1 MARTER
7 NFVKGVMNKSVDER
21 LLPNGEYTD
30 GMNIRLG
37 STEETEIGSVE
48 NSKGNLILTNL
59 DYDGAALSS
68 SARTIG
74 ALDDGSKETLYW
86 FVHDPANVASP
97 SGKVDLVVSF
107 NVLTST
113 LTYHLISTT
122 TLNFNPDYLITGVNK
137 IDNLLF
143 WTDDYNAP
151 RKINVT
157 TVYPPPIAGVD
168 QFADKD
174 INVIVQPPHGSPTI
188 VLYNQ
193 PGQENFIETRFISF
207 ATRYKYQDGEYSAL
221 SQFSRLAF
229 DPERFG
235 VDTTNY
241 LNSGMLNQYNA
252 VQVSFNSGDDDV
264 VAVDLCFKYG
274 DENIVRVIEKFD
286 RDTYGWPPN
295 TLQSIT
301 FSNSKIYTVLPESE
315 ILRLF
320 DNVPRYAKAQTLM
333 GNRLMYGN
341 YVDGYDLIDSS
352 GQKCDID
359 FQVERVS
366 EALGLLVIEGGTSS
380 ASWGLPTV
388 TTTVTAGQADYDL
401 TPIMNTYGLKKGSSI
416 NFDFQCSHDD
426 FIGTDILAGTPPQ
439 AAFGVEVTLTLSQDY
454 NTVFDFANSSEFRDV
469 IGTIANIQPMATCQ
483 DGITAT
489 DAMNCVLVAPA
500 TPPPGY
506 IKLASGI
513 NVQNQP
519 IQIWATAGSNVISL
533 QPVCI
538 QYEQIGFPLLNDAY
552 EVFRVTSSE
561 VTFSALGDKSSLHSN
576 RDYEAAL
583 IYMDDYNRATT
594 ALVSQFN
601 TIFVPCANSVT
612 KNRIRTIIPPNQK
625 PPAWATR
632 YKWALKPSETTYET
646 IYSSV
651 FYPQPLDGSVW
662 FKLDGENQLK
672 IEVGDHLRVKRDTNG
687 ALQSCVETV
696 VLDKESQPEG
706 FITGGDTEI
715 EGVYMRLKPNNF
727 AAAPQPDAI
736 VGGTTVFVSTKQK
749 DDRKFNYY
757 PYLQYPLF
765 QGADNINWDIPQGA
779 TVEIRVEFFREDRG
793 ACAGKCGAAKCLL
806 DISLVASNDYD
817 TFYDF
822 WVGEAINVA
831 TDFGSDCFVECQDD
845 GGEAANVFCA
855 NLYDLTTLN
864 PQPWCTDTKSQGT
877 NQYQIVQDSGLGGA
891 WTTAPQYL
899 TLLGGIPFCTGV
911 KRAHSTI
918 SCYVRIIRSDNTVI
932 FETIPFEAAPDIFY
946 IGSETFDITGGF
958 HMGNEQDQTALLSA
972 ESLLDSF
979 NCYTFGNGVESYK
992 IEDSLTGHSFGL
1004 GEQATAVAAQDY
1016 KEADRYADITYSG
1029 VYNNESN
1036 VNKLNEFNLGL
1047 ANFKSCE
1054 ESFGSIEV
1062 LSGRETDVLTLQE
1075 DKISY
1080 VLAGKNLL
1088 SDAAAGGA
1096 ITSIPEV
1103 LGTQIARIEEYG
1115 ISHNP
1120 ESYIE
1125 FGLDKFFT
1133 DAKRGAVIQ
1142 LKGAPRAE
1150 QLNLISE
1157 MGLRSWFRD
1166 LFLESFNTQKL
1177 GAFDPYMNEYVL
1189 STNDIEI
1196 PTPSECLECGFTTT
1210 FTVPTGAPLT
1220 LCVELGD
1227 AVGDVTIAY
1236 SGLVDSTSESI
1247 EVSILYN
1254 AITTV
1259 GPILNAPWPLS
1270 SFFSIDKNLVTE
1282 TTAYVTITSNGG
1294 TQGVVQLTVGCPE
1307 AQQLTIIPVCI
1318 TSDSESGLLIHNQFN
1333 FTQGAFNSPTNTR
1346 PVIFGAG
1353 AGDVVSDYAQILV
1366 PQGTSFGPPDGST
1379 VTMYCNKIGAD
1390 NFVFDVAIDKFRW
1403 LRSPTEYLNN
1413 PADITSLLAAST
1425 QALPLIVAAAPTVYS
1440 AEFVMPISNDEYLYL
1455 IYDYRNVVGIE
1466 LCYSNIG
1473 AIDACCDCEVCE
1485 TCQEFDATLP
1495 EPALL
1500 DTCPLVRGVTLWFDG
1515 EGAEPNIG
1523 DPIYTDSACTLPY
1536 VDTPVW
1542 LGINA
1547 INTEAIYIV
1556 GGIVTNKSG
1565 CV

>member
-21 LLPNGEYTD
+21 LLANGEYTD

-37 STEETEIGSVE
+37 STEVSEIGSVE
-48 NSKGNLILTNL
+48 NSKGNLILTDIL
-59 DYDGAALSS
+59 YEGLPISGSS
-68 SARTIG
+68 RTIG
-74 ALDDGSKETLYW
+74 ALEDGARETIYW
-86 FVHDPANVASP
+86 FVHDPANVTSP
-97 SGKVDLVVSF
+97 TGKVDMVVSF
-107 NVLTST
+107 NILSSTFTYHIIST
-113 LTYHLISTT
+113 LI
-122 TLNFNPDYLITGVNK
+122 LNFNPEYLITGVNL
-137 IDNLLF
+137 IDDLLF
-143 WTDDYNAP
+143 WTDDWNAP
-151 RKINVT
+151 RKINIGRT
-157 TVYPPPIAGVD
+157 YLPPILGVD
-168 QFADKD
+168 QITNEQ
-174 INVIVQPPHGSPTI
+174 INVIVQPPHYAPLITPFN
-188 VLYNQ
+188 L
-193 PGQENFIETRFISF
+193 PGQENYIETRFISF
-207 ATRYKYQDGEYSAL
+207 ATRYKYLDGEYSAL

-229 DPERFG
+229 DPEQFG
-235 VDTTNY
+235 IDTTNY

-252 VQVSFNSGDDDV
+252 VKIVLHSGGDDV
-264 VAVDLCFKYG
+264 VAVDVCFKYG

-295 TLQSIT
+295 SLQTIT
-301 FSNSKIYTVLPESE
+301 FSNSKIYTVLPESQ
-315 ILRLF
+315 ILRLY
-320 DNVPRYAKAQTLM
+320 DNVPRYAKAQTIM

-341 YVDGYDLIDSS
+341 YVDGYDLIDENENL
-352 GQKCDID
+352 CEID

-366 EALGLLVIEGGTSS
+366 EALGLLVIEGGTSL
-380 ASWGLPTV
+380 ATWGLPIPNAS
-388 TTTVTAGQADYDL
+388 VTAGKADYDL

-416 NFDFQCSHDD
+416 NFDFQCSHDAFLGAD
-426 FIGTDILAGTPPQ
+426 MVAGTSPQ
-439 AAFGVEVTLTLSQDY
+439 AAFGVEVTLTLAQDY
-454 NTVFDFANSSEFRDV
+454 NTVFDFANSSEFRNV
-469 IGTIANIQPMATCQ
+469 IGTLTNIQPMATCQ

-489 DAMNCVLVAPA
+489 DAMNCVLVAPSA
-500 TPPPGY
+500 PPPPGY
-506 IKLASGI
+506 VKLASGI

-519 IQIWATAGSNVISL
+519 IQVWTSAGSNVISL

-538 QYEQIGFPLLNDAY
+538 QYHQVAIPTADQAY
-552 EVFRVTSSE
+552 EVFRVTSAE

-612 KNRIRTIIPPNQK
+612 KNRMRTIIPPNQK

-651 FYPQPLDGSVW
+651 FYSQPLDGSVW

-687 ALQSCVETV
+687 PLQSCIETV

-706 FITGGDTEI
+706 FISGGDTEI

-727 AAAPQPDAI
+727 AAVAQPNAI

-749 DDRKFNYY
+749 DDRKDKKF
-757 PYLQYPLF
+757 PYLQYELF
-765 QGADNINWDIPQGA
+765 SGAGNENWDIPQGA

-793 ACAGKCGAAKCLL
+793 GCAGKCGAAKCLL
-806 DISLVASNDYD
+806 DLNIVASNDYD

-822 WVGEAINVA
+822 WIGEAINVA

-845 GGEAANVFCA
+845 GGEAANVFCS
-855 NLYDLTTLN
+855 NLYDLNTAVPL
-864 PQPWCTDTKSQGT
+864 PWCTDTAVQGT
-877 NQYQIVQDSGLGGA
+877 NQYQIVEDSGLV
-891 WTTAPQYL
+891 TTAATSPQYL
-899 TLLGGIPFCTGV
+899 TLLGGIPYCTGV

-918 SCYVRIIRSDNTVI
+918 SCYVRIIRADNTVV
-932 FETIPFEAAPDIFY
+932 FETIPHDASPDIFY
-946 IGSETFDITGGF
+946 IGSETFNIVGGF
-958 HMGNEQDQTALLSA
+958 HLGNEQDQTALLSA
-972 ESLLDSF
+972 ESLLDNF
-979 NCYTFGNGVESYK
+979 NCFTFGNGVESYK
-992 IEDSLTGHSFGL
+992 IEDSITGHTFSL
-1004 GEQATAVAAQDY
+1004 GEQVTAVAAQDY

-1047 ANFKSCE
+1047 ANFKACE
-1054 ESFGSIEV
+1054 EAFGNIE
-1062 LSGRETDVLTLQE
+1062 LLDARETDVLTLQE

-1096 ITSIPEV
+1096 ITSVPEV
-1103 LGTQIARIEEYG
+1103 LGTQIARIEEFG

-1120 ESYIE
+1120 ESYVQ

-1133 DAKRGAVIQ
+1133 DVKRGAVLQ

-1150 QLNLISE
+1150 QLIVLSE
-1157 MGLRSWFRD
+1157 LGMRSWFRD
-1166 LFLESFNTQKL
+1166 LFISSFNTQKL

-1189 STNDIEI
+1189 STNDIDLPI
-1196 PTPSECLECGFTTT
+1196 PSECLECGFTST

-1220 LCVELGD
+1220 FCVELGE
-1227 AVGDVTIAY
+1227 AIGDVTIAY
-1236 SGLVDSTSESI
+1236 TGLAESTSENI

-1259 GPILNAPWPLS
+1259 GPILSPAYPVS
-1270 SFFSIDKNLVTE
+1270 SFFTIDKNLTTE
-1282 TTAYVTITSNGG
+1282 TTAEVTITSNGG
-1294 TQGVVQLTVGCPE
+1294 SQAVVQITVECPE
-1307 AQQLTIIPVCI
+1307 AQQLTLIPVCI
-1318 TSDSESGLLIHNQFN
+1318 TSDSEAGLLIHNQFN

-1346 PVIFGAG
+1346 PVIFDSGAG
-1353 AGDVVSDYAQILV
+1353 NVVSDYTLISV
-1366 PQGTSFGPPDGST
+1366 PQGTSFAPPDGST
-1379 VTMYCNKIGAD
+1379 VTMYCNQLGAD

-1403 LRSPTEYLNN
+1403 LRTPTLYLNT
-1413 PADITSLLAAST
+1413 PADIASLLAASIP
-1425 QALPLIVAAAPTVYS
+1425 AIPIIVTGAPTVYS
-1440 AEFVMPISNDEYLYL
+1440 AEFVMPATNDQYLYL

-1473 AIDACCDCEVCE
+1473 ATDACCDCEVCE
-1485 TCQEFDATLP
+1485 TCQS
-1495 EPALL
+1495 
-1500 DTCPLVRGVTLWFDG
+1500 FDG
-1515 EGAEPNIG
+1515 NSSTSYPTRHLWTTRER
-1523 DPIYTDSACTLPY
+1523 
-1536 VDTPVW
+1536 
-1542 LGINA
+1542 A
-1547 INTEAIYIV
+1547 IV
-1556 GGIVTNKSG
+1556 V
-1565 CV
+1565 